1 MNILN
6 INTNPVGMT
15 NTTYKPKQRQ
25 FKLQQ
30 SKQQQ
35 GIGMVEVMVS
45 LLLLSVAVLGFSAM
59 QMTSL
64 KSSEESLLR
73 TRAMSVI
80 RSGSEAMRANPTGI
94 DAFKTAVNDTTK
106 TTDVELKKCLTTDT
120 TLPTACSLEEL
131 ATRDGRA
138 VKRFAED
145 NGLDIGMDTCPNSGV
160 GVGDLV
166 KECFIAGWGDTKP
179 EFSTDAKACADEKG
193 IPKAGATCFVME
205 AY

>member
-59 QMTSL
+59 QMTAI
-64 KSSEESLLR
+64 KSSESSMLR

-80 RSGSEAMRANPTGI
+80 RSGSEAMRANPQAI
-94 DAFKTAVNDTTK
+94 DAFKKAVNDTTK
-106 TTDVELKKCLTTDT
+106 TTDVELKKCLTNGT
-120 TLPTACSLEEL
+120 TLPTVCSAEDL

-138 VKRFAED
+138 TKRFAE
-145 NGLDIGMDTCPNSGV
+145 NNELSIAMATCPDSGSD
-160 GVGDLV
+160 GME
-166 KECFIAGWGDTKP
+166 KECFIASWGKTTPKFDDTD
-179 EFSTDAKACADEKG
+179 TNACADKDG
-193 IPKAGATCFVME
+193 NYKAGATCFVME